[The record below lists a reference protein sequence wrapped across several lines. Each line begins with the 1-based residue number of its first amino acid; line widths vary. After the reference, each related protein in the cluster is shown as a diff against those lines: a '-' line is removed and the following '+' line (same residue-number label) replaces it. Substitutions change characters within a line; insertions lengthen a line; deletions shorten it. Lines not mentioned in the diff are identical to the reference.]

1 MKLKLRVVTP
11 IRTVI
16 DSEAD
21 EVEMPGELGYLGI
34 LPGHTP
40 LITVLKTGV
49 LSFMNSGAERAL
61 VITAGFAEVSNDVV
75 TVLADSADQPSEV
88 DVAAA
93 ERERAQAEEELKTAS
108 RETLEQIRS
117 KLELAEARLDAGGT
131 GRSSAS
137 TLLARRSCFHPAI
150 TPGWRT

>member
-1 MKLKLRVVTP
+1 MKLKLKVVTP
-11 IRTVI
+11 TRTVV

-21 EVEMPGELGYLGI
+21 LVEMPGELGYLGI

-49 LSFMNSGAERAL
+49 LSFKNAGAERAL
-61 VITAGFAEVSNDVV
+61 AITAGFAEVSNDVV
-75 TVLADSADQPSEV
+75 TVLADSADEPSEV

-108 RETLEQIRS
+108 RETLEPIRS
-117 KLELAEARLDAGGT
+117 KLELAEARLAV
-131 GRSSAS
+131 
-137 TLLARRSCFHPAI
+137 ARRN
-150 TPGWRT
+150 

>member
-1 MKLKLRVVTP
+1 MKLKLKVVTP
-11 IRTVI
+11 TRTVV

-21 EVEMPGELGYLGI
+21 FVEMPGELGYLGI

-40 LITVLKTGV
+40 LITVVKTGV
-49 LSFMNSGAERAL
+49 LSFKSDGAERAL
-61 VITAGFAEVSNDVV
+61 AITAGFAEVSNDVV

-88 DVAAA
+88 DIAAA

-117 KLELAEARLDAGGT
+117 KLELAEARLAVT
-131 GRSSAS
+131 KRS
-137 TLLARRSCFHPAI
+137 
-150 TPGWRT
+150 